1 MRPEAEPFCI
11 GTCFIIKKYQYIQNT
26 MKNNNVTREQ
36 FVNSVTEVV
45 QGYID
50 NFYEYDENPTLR
62 VNPDLLLV
70 EVENG
75 YGLLDDID
83 YSNMVIEEAANVG
96 GDRSES
102 DDDNHAKQDY
112 DYYPA
117 RKFITVD
124 SKGKGTVNKA
134 AVASL
139 ADKYFG

>member
-1 MRPEAEPFCI
+1 MRPEAEPFCL
-11 GTCFIIKKYQYIQNT
+11 GTCFITKKYQYIQNT

-62 VNPDLLLV
+62 VNPNLLLV

-75 YGLLDDID
+75 YGMLDDID
-83 YSNMVIEEAANVG
+83 YSNMVIEEAAYVG